1 MKNVTITLSED
12 VVARARVQAAREGK
26 SLSRFVS
33 GLVEGR
39 VGKPMSQRDAVE
51 AFLAGPP
58 LPLLNEDGT
67 APTTDQ
73 LNG

>member
-1 MKNVTITLSED
+1 MKNITITLDED
-12 VVARARVQAAREGK
+12 VAARARVAAAQQGK
-26 SLSRFVS
+26 SLSRYVS
-33 GLVEGR
+33 NLVERSLGR
-39 VGKPMSQRDAVE
+39 PVSQRDAVE

-73 LNG
+73 LND